1 MKLKGLEEIV
11 CGVLERQPITRDD
24 DFLLYGTVVVKMGVN
39 LNMPFKEFLRKHK
52 ELGVP
57 SFESVSR
64 CRRKLQ
70 MLNAKLM
77 PSAKVIEKREKEQDK
92 FYAYSLGIDEEE

>member
-11 CGVLERQPITRDD
+11 CGILERQPITRDD
-24 DFLLYGTVVVKMGVN
+24 DFLLYGTVISKLGVD
-39 LNMPFKEFLRKHK
+39 LNISLKDFFRQHK
-52 ELGVP
+52 ILGVP

-64 CRRKLQ
+64 CRRRLQ
-70 MLNAKLM
+70 MLNTKLM

-92 FYAYSLGIDEEE
+92 FYAYSLGIDEE